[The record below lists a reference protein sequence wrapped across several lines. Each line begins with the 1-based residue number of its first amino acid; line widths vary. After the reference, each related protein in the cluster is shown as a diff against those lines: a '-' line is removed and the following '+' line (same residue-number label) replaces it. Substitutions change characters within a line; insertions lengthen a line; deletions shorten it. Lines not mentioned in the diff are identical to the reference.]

1 MSILFYYQLF
11 SPHICPHNIDLT
23 THFPHARSRIAASVS
38 KRAQATHVQYSPCLP
53 LWLSK
58 GAIGLGVGV
67 DVAIGNETLK
77 KTP

>member
-1 MSILFYYQLF
+1 MV
-11 SPHICPHNIDLT
+11 DLT
-23 THFPHARSRIAASVS
+23 TLFPHAPTRSRIAASVS